1 MSNASTPPAK
11 RAITKTCQ
19 DSTTPSKVSVAR
31 RKIRLPVVSWVNMIR
46 RRLSKRSAK
55 TPPKR
60 LKNMA
65 GMALAAPTRP
75 RDQGLPV
82 IS

>member
-1 MSNASTPPAK
+1 MSNASTPPARK
-11 RAITKTCQ
+11 AITKTCQ
-19 DSTTPSKVSVAR
+19 GSTKSNKVSVAR
-31 RKIRLPVVSWVNMIR
+31 TKIRPPVVSWVNMIR
-46 RRLSKRSAK
+46 RRLSKRSAN

-60 LKNMA
+60 LKKMP

-75 RDQGLPV
+75 RDQGEPV